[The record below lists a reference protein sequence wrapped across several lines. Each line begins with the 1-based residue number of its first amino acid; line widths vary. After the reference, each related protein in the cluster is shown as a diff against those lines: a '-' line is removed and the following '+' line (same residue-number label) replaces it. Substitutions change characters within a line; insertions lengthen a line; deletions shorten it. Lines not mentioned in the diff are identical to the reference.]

1 MKNPPVVGT
10 EELKGKVNEKNTSTQ
25 CCDRMADK
33 KLNPMQ
39 VYKLL
44 PQTNC
49 KKCGMTCMA
58 FATRLVLREVE
69 LEECPPLHEEEQYGE
84 QLVRLKDIIIP
95 LLAAEETG
103 LKLDDSK
110 CTGCGNCVVVC
121 PVDATVEPNTAQ
133 GKAARSN
140 DTVFRVE
147 DGTVRIINLEKCRRF
162 PPERMNCRVCE
173 QGCYVKAIEIW

>member
-1 MKNPPVVGT
+1 
-10 EELKGKVNEKNTSTQ
+10 
-25 CCDRMADK
+25 MADK

-39 VYKLL
+39 LYKLL

-49 KKCGMTCMA
+49 KQCGMTCMA
-58 FATRLVLREVE
+58 FATRLALREVE
-69 LEECPPLHEEEQYGE
+69 LKDCTPLQEDPQYAN
-84 QLVRLKDIIIP
+84 QLATLNELITP

-103 LKLDDSK
+103 VKLDETL

-121 PVDATVEPNTAQ
+121 PVDASVEPETAS
-133 GKAARSN
+133 GKAARST

-147 DGTVRIINLEKCRRF
+147 NGTAKIINLEKCRRF

-173 QGCYVKAIEIW
+173 LGCYVKAIEIW

>member
-1 MKNPPVVGT
+1 
-10 EELKGKVNEKNTSTQ
+10 
-25 CCDRMADK
+25 MAEK
-33 KLNPMQ
+33 KLTPML

-58 FATRLVLREVE
+58 FATRLALREVE
-69 LEECPPLHEEEQYGE
+69 LKDCTPLFEEDQYAD
-84 QLVRLKDIIIP
+84 QLIQLTELITP

-103 LKLDDSK
+103 VALDDTK

-121 PVDATVEPNTAQ
+121 PVDATAEPDTAS
-133 GKAARSN
+133 GKAARSE

-147 DGTVRIINLEKCRRF
+147 NGMAKIINLEKCRRF